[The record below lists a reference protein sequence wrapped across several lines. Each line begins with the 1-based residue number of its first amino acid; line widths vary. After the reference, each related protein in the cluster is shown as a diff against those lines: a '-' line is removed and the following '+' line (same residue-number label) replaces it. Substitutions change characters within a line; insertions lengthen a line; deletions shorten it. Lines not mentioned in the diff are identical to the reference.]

1 MPDAR
6 ARTLNTVEHII
17 AEQGVMNLCLVEGV
31 TIFRD
36 GVDITPGLLAQS
48 DRVNSEFDALRAPRN
63 FQPFSPAAMPTK
75 KADPPKVRPPRARRT
90 SR

>member
-48 DRVNSEFDALRAPRN
+48 DRVNSEFDALRAPR
-63 FQPFSPAAMPTK
+63 K